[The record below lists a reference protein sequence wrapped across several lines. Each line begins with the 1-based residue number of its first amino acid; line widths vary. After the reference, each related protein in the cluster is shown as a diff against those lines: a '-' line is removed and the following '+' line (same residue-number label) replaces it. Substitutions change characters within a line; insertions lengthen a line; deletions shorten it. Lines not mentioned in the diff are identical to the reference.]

1 MSPSNLVGV
10 LRELRQGLLHL
21 CLPSCC
27 QGCGTPLPPDRN
39 PLCPCCEAGLFRDP
53 FEACPRCAAT
63 VGPHSVYDGRCV
75 TCRNESF
82 AFEQAVRLGP
92 YEGIR
97 ADLVLRLKHHLAEG
111 LGEWIGQCWA
121 GQARE
126 QFRALEVDAIVP
138 VPLHWWR
145 RWKRGYNQS
154 QALAFG
160 LGQGLGVPCLP
171 AALRRVRYT
180 AYQTHQ
186 EPTQRKVNVRDA
198 FAPRDRARLRG
209 KHILLVDD
217 VLTTGAT
224 AHEASRALKAGGAA
238 RVSVAALTRARTR
251 GGS

>member
-1 MSPSNLVGV
+1 VLAQLLPGLWDSPAARPQSAVPL
-10 LRELRQGLLHL
+10 LRSRPVQGSLRGLPAL
-21 CLPSCC
+21 CGDGWPTQCLRRALCDLPERVVC
-27 QGCGTPLPPDRN
+27 
-39 PLCPCCEAGLFRDP
+39 
-53 FEACPRCAAT
+53 
-63 VGPHSVYDGRCV
+63 
-75 TCRNESF
+75 
-82 AFEQAVRLGP
+82 
-92 YEGIR
+92 